1 MSNAGDDDLT
11 SQCLGGTHVLVFG
24 QDSVALSF
32 VQINEQIVGIPQK
45 SRPTCSRG
53 QVRHA
58 ELVLVPVPRS
68 AQDRVFHMIQ
78 QPYAEFSLPC
88 LRLLCS

>member
-1 MSNAGDDDLT
+1 MSNAADDDPT
-11 SQCLGGTHVLVFG
+11 SQCLSSAHVLVFG

-32 VQINEQIVGIPQK
+32 VQINEKIVDIPKK

-58 ELVLVPVPRS
+58 EQVEVPKIVY
-68 AQDRVFHMIQ
+68 HMIQ
-78 QPYAEFSLPC
+78 QPYAEFSLPY